1 MENWGLITGKTMN
14 LLHDAE
20 RSGMQGKR
28 MVVSTVSHEAAL
40 VLTMNLA
47 SSFCLTY
54 TSSLQS
60 HVVREPRFDGV
71 VG

>member
-28 MVVSTVSHEAAL
+28 MVVSTVSHEAA
-40 VLTMNLA
+40 
-47 SSFCLTY
+47 
-54 TSSLQS
+54 
-60 HVVREPRFDGV
+60 
-71 VG
+71 